1 MNQNDTISIQ
11 DAHQGPPHHHVD
23 SPSPAPPSIA
33 GGSDSMDA
41 TVASTP
47 NNSASSLA
55 NSPTPPK
62 KDRSS
67 TRKTCQY
74 CHKVSVS
81 AGVTRTSFDFQKEC
95 ANPTLAHFVTVQY

>member
-1 MNQNDTISIQ
+1 
-11 DAHQGPPHHHVD
+11 
-23 SPSPAPPSIA
+23 
-33 GGSDSMDA
+33 MDA

-74 CHKVSVS
+74 CHKVSDSVFTNFIWFPFHKTFNFKS
-81 AGVTRTSFDFQKEC
+81 KDCVPSTIASPIFRKGFVNTPTRKQFFHTQNFD
-95 ANPTLAHFVTVQY
+95 AIDIMRS